1 MLVHKKITNAWG
13 RGEVYGWPV
22 VYSLKLELCCILCTR
37 RRKGE
42 LSCREKKLD
51 EGPHFEILT
60 GEEEDK
66 DVKLDPRASERRL
79 ER

>member
-1 MLVHKKITNAWG
+1 
-13 RGEVYGWPV
+13 
-22 VYSLKLELCCILCTR
+22 LKLELCCVLCTR

-42 LSCREKKLD
+42 LSCGEKKLD
-51 EGPHFEILT
+51 EGSHSEILT

-66 DVKLDPRASERRL
+66 DVKLDPRVTERRI